1 MGFDDLI
8 KIFENSFDN
17 LSKIVETSFDNWI
30 QMLENSSDNLS
41 KIFLTIR
48 EIISDSVLKM
58 WKMEA

>member
-1 MGFDDLI
+1 MG
-8 KIFENSFDN
+8 FDN

-30 QMLENSSDNLS
+30 QILENSSDNLS

-58 WKMEA
+58 WKMEMEA